1 MVGLLKLSFLYRH
14 PSPLFSLFVQLLRF
28 HIPVTMAPSFMTID
42 TNDMDLTPS
51 EPMANTKRTLLLAP
65 PSIASQEDKLRG
77 IFTTF
82 DRSTTDLQMLDRLSA
97 GFVSLPASTYDLVL
111 ILTDTDGTR
120 RSEAL
125 KLLTRDVYT
134 TLVPAMKPGAKLQ
147 TQDSA
152 LNASDAMEAVLAGL
166 VQSDNGFEKPNFEP
180 SAAVPLKFGLKK
192 KNKTQTPT
200 PAPASAPAPTG
211 ISTLP
216 TGFGFDGPGMDH
228 DRDSED
234 ELINED
240 TLLTEEDLTRP
251 IMPRTHSP
259 IYNSA
264 HTISIANILPAPEC
278 QPKTGRRR
286 RACKDCTCG
295 LADRLEA
302 EDKERRANADK
313 ELNVMKLDT
322 GDLNELDFTVEG
334 KTGSCGSCALGD
346 AFRCD
351 GCPYMG
357 LPAFKP
363 GQEVQILNDVAQF

>member
-1 MVGLLKLSFLYRH
+1 MDVD
-14 PSPLFSLFVQLLRF
+14 FSTPKPVQ
-28 HIPVTMAPSFMTID
+28 A
-42 TNDMDLTPS
+42 
-51 EPMANTKRTLLLAP
+51 KRTLLLAP
-65 PSIASQEDKLRG
+65 PSIATQEDKLRDL
-77 IFTTF
+77 FSTF

-97 GFVSLPASTYDLVL
+97 GVVSLPATTYDLVL

-125 KLLTRDVYT
+125 QLLTRDVYT
-134 TLVPAMKPGAKLQ
+134 TLVPAMKAGAKLQ

-192 KNKTQTPT
+192 KNKPTPT
-200 PAPASAPAPTG
+200 AVPS
-211 ISTLP
+211 IP
-216 TGFGFDGPGMDH
+216 TGFAAPMGIDSPATNH
-228 DRDSED
+228 DRDEDD

-240 TLLTEEDLTRP
+240 TLLSEEDLTRP
-251 IMPRTHSP
+251 IMPP
-259 IYNSA
+259 
-264 HTISIANILPAPEC
+264 PEC

-295 LADRLEA
+295 LADKLEA

-363 GQEVQILNDVAQF
+363 GQEVQILNDVAQL

>member
-1 MVGLLKLSFLYRH
+1 
-14 PSPLFSLFVQLLRF
+14 
-28 HIPVTMAPSFMTID
+28 MAPSFITID
-42 TNDMDLTPS
+42 SNEMDVDFSTPK
-51 EPMANTKRTLLLAP
+51 PVQAKRTLLLAP
-65 PSIASQEDKLRG
+65 PSIATQEDKLRG
-77 IFTTF
+77 LFSTF
-82 DRSTTDLQMLDRLSA
+82 DRSITDLQMLDRLSA
-97 GFVSLPASTYDLVL
+97 GHVSLPATTYDLVL

-125 KLLTRDVYT
+125 KLLTRDVYA

-166 VQSDNGFEKPNFEP
+166 VQSDNGFEKPSFDP

-192 KNKTQTPT
+192 KNKPT
-200 PAPASAPAPTG
+200 PPAAVPVIPSF
-211 ISTLP
+211 P
-216 TGFGFDGPGMDH
+216 TGFAAPMGIDSPTNH
-228 DRDSED
+228 DRDDDD

-240 TLLTEEDLTRP
+240 TLLSEEDLTRP
-251 IMPRTHSP
+251 IMPRMYTPPPFQLLHVAFLQDQ
-259 IYNSA
+259 YNLTS
-264 HTISIANILPAPEC
+264 SSSAPEC

-295 LADRLEA
+295 LADKLEA

-313 ELNVMKLDT
+313 ELNVLKLDT
-322 GDLNELDFTVEG
+322 GDLAELDFTVEG

-363 GQEVQILNDVAQF
+363 GQEVQILNDVAQL

>member
-1 MVGLLKLSFLYRH
+1 
-14 PSPLFSLFVQLLRF
+14 
-28 HIPVTMAPSFMTID
+28 MAPSFITID
-42 TNDMDLTPS
+42 SNDMDVDFSTPK
-51 EPMANTKRTLLLAP
+51 PVQAKRTLLLAP
-65 PSIASQEDKLRG
+65 PSIATQEDKLRG
-77 IFTTF
+77 LFSTF
-82 DRSTTDLQMLDRLSA
+82 DRSITDLQMLDRLSA
-97 GFVSLPASTYDLVL
+97 GHVSLPATTYDLVL

-125 KLLTRDVYT
+125 KLLTRDVYS

-166 VQSDNGFEKPNFEP
+166 VQSDNGFEKPSFDP

-192 KNKTQTPT
+192 KNKTTP
-200 PAPASAPAPTG
+200 PAAVPVIPSF
-211 ISTLP
+211 P
-216 TGFGFDGPGMDH
+216 TGFAAPMGIDSPTNH
-228 DRDSED
+228 DRDDDD

-240 TLLTEEDLTRP
+240 TLLSEEDLTRP
-251 IMPRTHSP
+251 IMPP
-259 IYNSA
+259 
-264 HTISIANILPAPEC
+264 PEC

-295 LADRLEA
+295 LADKLEA

-313 ELNVMKLDT
+313 ELNVLKLDT
-322 GDLNELDFTVEG
+322 GDLAELDFTVEG

-363 GQEVQILNDVAQF
+363 GQEVQILNDVAQL